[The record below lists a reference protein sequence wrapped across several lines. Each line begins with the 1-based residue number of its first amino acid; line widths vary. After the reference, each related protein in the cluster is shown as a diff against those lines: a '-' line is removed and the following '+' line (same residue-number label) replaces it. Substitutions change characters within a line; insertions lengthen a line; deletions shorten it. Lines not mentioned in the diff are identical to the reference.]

1 MESQLSQASKDNMQ
15 ALAEAKFKRKE
26 MQQRDG
32 VNAMA
37 EYHADKV
44 AERKKTAKLREQRL
58 AKEAAEAKAAERSG
72 RGEGCQGGGEGGEAG
87 GGEEEAVTG
96 AAGCTI
102 SLYRRA

>member
-58 AKEAAEAKAAERSG
+58 AKEAAEAKAASEAA
-72 RGEGCQGGGEGGEAG
+72 EAKAAKVAEKAAKPAG
-87 GGEEEAVTG
+87 GAKKK
-96 AAGCTI
+96 
-102 SLYRRA
+102 R

>member
-32 VNAMA
+32 LNAMA

-58 AKEAAEAKAAERSG
+58 AKEAAEAKAASEAAEAKAAKVAEKAVGVKPGG
-72 RGEGCQGGGEGGEAG
+72 RKKKA
-87 GGEEEAVTG
+87 
-96 AAGCTI
+96 
-102 SLYRRA
+102 